1 MALTGLEIFKLL
13 PKTNCK
19 KCGMPTCLAF
29 AMSLAQKRAKL
40 EDCPHVSE
48 EAKQKLAA
56 AAAPPMR
63 KIVFGRKDLQLTVGQ
78 ETVMFRHEEK
88 FYNPTV
94 LAVTI
99 SDKLSGNDLSSRI
112 KAINSLQFER
122 VGTKIGVRAI
132 AVTNDSGSP
141 DVFAQVCAQA
151 AKQACPEP
159 GRGGWSRERRAN
171 NSPADSSTSL
181 GTSLAL
187 ILVTESPQ
195 AASAALKQIKDA
207 AGTPLLA
214 GATAKNV
221 EEMAK
226 IAKENGCPLVAK
238 AESIEA
244 LADLSEKIKA
254 AGVDDIVLCLETA
267 SLREKLY
274 NMTRMRVLS
283 LKKAFRPLGY
293 PTVSF
298 VLGGSP
304 EQQTAEACSLI
315 CKYSSIV
322 VVGTIEPYAILPMLT
337 CVMNIFTDPQKPV
350 QVEPKVYAIGEP
362 GENSPLMFT
371 TNFSLTYYTVVSD
384 VEASRVPSY
393 ILVVDTEGT
402 SVLTAYSGDKLNEK
416 TVADAMAKDNVA
428 SLVKHRKLIIPGYV
442 AVMSGKLEEATSWEV
457 MVGPRESA
465 MLPKYLKEVWK

>member
-1 MALTGLEIFKLL
+1 MALTGVEIFKLL

-29 AMSLAQKRAKL
+29 AMQLAQKRAKL
-40 EDCPHVSE
+40 EDCPHVSQE
-48 EAKQKLAA
+48 SKQKLAA

-63 KIVFGRKDLQLTVGQ
+63 KIIFGRKDSQLTIGQ

-99 SDKLSGNDLSSRI
+99 SDKLSGNDLNSRI
-112 KAINSLQFER
+112 KAVNSLQFER

-141 DVFAQVCAQA
+141 EPFAQVCTQA
-151 AKQACPEP
+151 AKQ
-159 GRGGWSRERRAN
+159 S
-171 NSPADSSTSL
+171 D
-181 GTSLAL
+181 LAL

-195 AASAALKQIKDA
+195 AAGAALKQIRDA

-214 GATAKNV
+214 EATAENA

-238 AESIEA
+238 AGSIEA

-254 AGVDDIVLCLETA
+254 AGVEDIVLNLSTG
-267 SLREKLY
+267 SLKEKLY
-274 NMTRMRVLS
+274 SMTRMRVLS
-283 LKKAFRPLGY
+283 LKKVFRPLGY

-304 EQQTAEACSLI
+304 EQQTAVSCSLI

-322 VVGTIEPYAILPMLT
+322 AVETIEPYAILPMLT

-371 TNFSLTYYTVVSD
+371 TNFSLTYYTVESD

-416 TVADAMAKDNVA
+416 TVADAMAKGNVA

-442 AVMSGKLEEATSWEV
+442 AVMSGKLEEATNWEV

>member
-29 AMSLAQKRAKL
+29 AMQLAQKRAKL

-48 EAKQKLAA
+48 ESKQKLAA

-63 KIVFGRKDLQLTVGQ
+63 KVVFGRKDSQLTIGQ

-99 SDKLSGNDLSSRI
+99 SDKLSGNDLNSRI
-112 KAINSLQFER
+112 KAVNSLQFER

-141 DVFAQVCAQA
+141 EPFAQVCAQV
-151 AKQACPEP
+151 AKQ
-159 GRGGWSRERRAN
+159 S
-171 NSPADSSTSL
+171 D
-181 GTSLAL
+181 LAL

-195 AASAALKQIKDA
+195 AAAAALKQIKDT

-214 GATAKNV
+214 EATAKNA

-226 IAKENGCPLVAK
+226 VAKENGCPLVAK

-254 AGVDDIVLCLETA
+254 AGVEDIVLNLSTG
-267 SLREKLY
+267 SLKEKLY

-283 LKKAFRPLGY
+283 LKKVFRPLGY

-304 EQQTAEACSLI
+304 EQQMAEACSLI

-322 VVGTIEPYAILPMLT
+322 VVETVEPYAILPMLT

-371 TNFSLTYYTVVSD
+371 TNFSLTYYTVESD

-416 TVADAMAKDNVA
+416 TVADAMAKGNVA

-442 AVMSGKLEEATSWEV
+442 AVMSGKLEEATNWEV